1 MTDTA
6 YNAGLVSAA
15 SGAMSRLRAID
26 IITNNLANTNTP
38 GFRRDVPGFDAAL
51 VRAQQ
56 GGDLVT
62 TARLQRV
69 SRDNTPGE
77 LKKSGNPL
85 DVAII
90 GRGYFRVQDPKTGG
104 EFYTRQGNFSRSPD
118 GVLLTGAGYPVL
130 GEGGPITLPAGGRIE
145 IDPDGTILRDG
156 QQVGRLQLVDFPDDV
171 TLTRK
176 GRGLLA
182 APQGTSPLPM
192 DNPKLLQGWIETANV
207 SPLTE
212 MTRMVSYERDFEAY
226 QKLIKAYG
234 QLATKAAEIGAF

>member
-1 MTDTA
+1 MSDLA

-38 GFRRDVPGFDAAL
+38 GFKRDVPGFDAAL

-56 GGDLVT
+56 GGGLVT

-69 SRDNTPGE
+69 ARDGTPGE
-77 LKKSGNPL
+77 LQKSGNPL
-85 DVAII
+85 DVAIV
-90 GRGYFRVQDPKTGG
+90 GRGYFRVQDTKTGD
-104 EFYTRQGNFSRSPD
+104 ELYTRQGNFSLDAS
-118 GVLLTGAGYPVL
+118 GMLITSSGLPVL
-130 GEGGPITLPAGGRIE
+130 GESGPIVLPAGGKIE
-145 IDPDGTILRDG
+145 IDRDGTILRDG

-171 TLTRK
+171 MLTRR

-182 APQGTSPLPM
+182 APDGVLPRRLNKPNLM
-192 DNPKLLQGWIETANV
+192 QGWIEKANV

-212 MTRMVSYERDFEAY
+212 MTRMVTYERDFEAY

-234 QLATKAAEIGAF
+234 QIATKAVEIGAF